1 MTAAEASREATGYP
15 TLPSFSKAA
24 NLLRQVGKGQA
35 ISAPRAEIPDLMSA
49 LFQGLG
55 LLPWGGEQKVEDRQT
70 GSSEDED
77 GQ

>member
-1 MTAAEASREATGYP
+1 MAEASREATGYP
-15 TLPSFSKAA
+15 TLPSFSKDA

-35 ISAPRAEIPDLMSA
+35 ISAPRAEILDLMSA

-55 LLPWGGEQKVEDRQT
+55 LLPWRGEQKVEDRQT